1 MEHHT
6 GAITILFLS
15 TIADSSSCSQLAMNV
30 NRTTPRSK
38 LNTTTSRGGGGGGI
52 NGFVSNRSSR
62 RWLSHVFVAVCSF
75 LLGAVYDYDYE
86 FSTPNDVVAGAGT
99 ARTSAPAPAPSLLS
113 FRDVAT
119 QTQTDKV
126 AGYGRLPPCLEKK
139 GTACLYPYAE
149 RETCRVWGHFYD
161 TIYDRWYVE
170 FLLCHKTV
178 SADNSF

>member
-1 MEHHT
+1 
-6 GAITILFLS
+6 
-15 TIADSSSCSQLAMNV
+15 MNV

-38 LNTTTSRGGGGGGI
+38 LNTTTSRGGGGGI

-75 LLGAVYDYDYE
+75 LLGAVFWSRTMLEAPWYKLYTVYDYDYE

-99 ARTSAPAPAPSLLS
+99 ARTSAIAAAPAPSLIS